1 MTKLDDLADAI
12 YTNAAAK
19 LEAHTARVNRIKAQ
33 INALAEKKVAR
44 THESVRLT
52 YWGEVEFLWHQWIDT
67 KIEALNIELARE
79 LAKRPQV
86 IQQAKK
92 GFGRMQS
99 LKNFSRKKIAQEE
112 ILLSRRKSYES

>member
-79 LAKRPQV
+79 LAKRPLV